1 MRKNFAIAFAF
12 LLVVAPATWPS
23 SSEDLLKLR
32 DVRRRYSSYE
42 QIKPTVLNQ
51 GAISLFLDPYSPGVA
66 GVEHF
71 DESASEWYQWGGLG
85 ECGAGPHP
93 TAEMKPG
100 DERRVLINWGLSII
114 QLKPPPGRY
123 RLRLKYSPEL
133 WTSDHRPKKILTL
146 ESREF
151 HIVE

>member
-1 MRKNFAIAFAF
+1 MKKNFAIACAF
-12 LLVVAPATWPS
+12 LLMVAPATWPS
-23 SSEDLLKLR
+23 ASEGSLKLR

-51 GAISLFLDPYSPGVA
+51 GPRSFFLDPYSPGVA

-71 DESASEWYQWGGLG
+71 DESAGEWYQWGGLG

-93 TAEMKPG
+93 TVEMKSG
-100 DERRVLINWGLSII
+100 DERKVLINWGLSII
-114 QLKPPPGRY
+114 ELKPSPGRY
-123 RLRLKYSPEL
+123 RLSLKYSTEL
-133 WTSDHRPKKILTL
+133 WASDHRPEKILTL

-151 HIVE
+151 HIVK